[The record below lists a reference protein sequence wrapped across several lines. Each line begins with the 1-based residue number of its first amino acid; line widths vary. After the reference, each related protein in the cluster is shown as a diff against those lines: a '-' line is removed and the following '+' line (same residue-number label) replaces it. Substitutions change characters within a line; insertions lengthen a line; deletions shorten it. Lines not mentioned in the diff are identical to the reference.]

1 MQVLNFE
8 KFVTRYGSSWAGEEN
23 RDDAILWVGTED
35 FSFTFCRKRNTIAKV
50 QQNEVIYKIKYI
62 SVKNVRDY
70 SEKIF
75 FKIVLF

>member
-1 MQVLNFE
+1 MEVHGQE
-8 KFVTRYGSSWAGEEN
+8 KKIEMMPF
-23 RDDAILWVGTED
+23 LWVGTED